1 MLYLKI
7 KTNYN
12 IDMKKENRCYTYFHV
27 GGDDFPIDEIS
38 KALNETPFRSWYR
51 TDIRKADGKE
61 FGFCNWSGFR
71 VDEYSPYTEEQM
83 EKTIEPLLDKIDVL
97 NELREKYNLKYSL
110 IVVPHIIVNKINPD
124 LSPSMKVIDFCHAIR
139 AEISIDLYLYK

>member
-7 KTNYN
+7 KTQYN
-12 IDMKKENRCYTYFHV
+12 KDMKKENSCYTYFHIS
-27 GGDDFPIDEIS
+27 GDDFPIEEVS
-38 KALNETPFRSWYR
+38 KLLDATPFRSWYK

-71 VDEYSPYTEEQM
+71 CDDYDPYVDLQM
-83 EKTIEPLLDKIDVL
+83 EKTIEPLLDKIETL
-97 NELREKYNLKYSL
+97 NKLREKYNLSYSL
-110 IVVPHIIVNKINPD
+110 MVVPKIYVDKINPD
-124 LSPSMKVIDFCHAIR
+124 LSPSLKVIDFCHAVR